1 MDQLV
6 SVLVLSYKNT
16 QGIYPTID
24 SILMQ
29 DYPRIE
35 IILSDDGTPG
45 FPSDAEKILRYITEH
60 KRNNIERFYINSLKE
75 NVGTVRNMNSGLGFC
90 KGEFIKAIS
99 SEDTLNSCDAISKYV
114 DFLLSTDFLI
124 VFAKMRGITQNGEI
138 KNELLACESDYDML
152 KKLNPKET
160 ANRLFKRNFLPAPA
174 WMIRKALFER
184 YGLFPEKSRLIEDY
198 PYWITLSLQDV
209 SFGYLDEVLI
219 DYRLSGESSGGTYGK
234 TFMNDM
240 NIIYDNFIFPN
251 DRRFGIFQKPY
262 NAIKRSGLN
271 FYTTLANWSEL
282 STGARLW
289 ARIKYCHFFLY
300 TWLQKKIINRKN
312 RRIEKQMQHNS

>member
-1 MDQLV
+1 
-6 SVLVLSYKNT
+6 
-16 QGIYPTID
+16 
-24 SILMQ
+24 
-29 DYPRIE
+29 
-35 IILSDDGTPG
+35 
-45 FPSDAEKILRYITEH
+45 
-60 KRNNIERFYINSLKE
+60 
-75 NVGTVRNMNSGLGFC
+75 
-90 KGEFIKAIS
+90 
-99 SEDTLNSCDAISKYV
+99 
-114 DFLLSTDFLI
+114 
-124 VFAKMRGITQNGEI
+124 MRGITQNGEI

-251 DRRFGIFQKPY
+251 DHRFGIFQK
-262 NAIKRSGLN
+262 
-271 FYTTLANWSEL
+271 TL
-282 STGARLW
+282 
-289 ARIKYCHFFLY
+289 
-300 TWLQKKIINRKN
+300 
-312 RRIEKQMQHNS
+312 

>member
-1 MDQLV
+1 
-6 SVLVLSYKNT
+6 
-16 QGIYPTID
+16 
-24 SILMQ
+24 
-29 DYPRIE
+29 
-35 IILSDDGTPG
+35 
-45 FPSDAEKILRYITEH
+45 
-60 KRNNIERFYINSLKE
+60 
-75 NVGTVRNMNSGLGFC
+75 MNSGLGFC

-262 NAIKRSGLN
+262 NGIKRSGLN

-300 TWLQKKIINRKN
+300 TWLQKKNINRKN